1 MRSGWSWGEYPR
13 QIFGLKVN
21 LDKSILSGININ
33 EVQPTRLTLLLDCK
47 ASNWPLPYLG
57 LPLGGGGKTPSLV
70 FFGIR
75 WLREFHGDWM
85 GGKKSG
91 TREGKKDHLI
101 SWDLVCKSKVEG
113 GLGFGKVSLK
123 SHALLGKWLWR
134 FPKENFALWH

>member
-21 LDKSILSGININ
+21 LDKSTLSGININ

-57 LPLGGGGKTPSLV
+57 LPLGGGGKPQALYFLGS
-70 FFGIR
+70 
-75 WLREFHGDWM
+75 D
-85 GGKKSG
+85 G

-123 SHALLGKWLWR
+123 SRALLGKWLWR